1 MSNIEVIGM
10 IGVNR
15 ERDSSRGVTVSLF
28 GGGINPADEI
38 PAGVDADYIAEFS
51 QAHEDSGFDKVLIGY
66 SSATADSFAVAG
78 YAATR
83 ARRLGYLIAH
93 RAGFMAPTLA
103 ARHAATLDQL
113 CGGRIALHVIS
124 GGSDL
129 EQRRDGDWLD
139 HDSRYRR
146 TGEWMDI
153 VRRIWTE
160 YEPFDY
166 AGEFYNLAQAHSQV
180 RTKQR
185 PHVPLYFGGA
195 SDVAKEVGAR
205 YADVYALWGEPIA
218 AIREQIA
225 DIRTRAARYGRDMR
239 FSLSVRPI
247 LGDTEGEAWERA
259 RGILERVQGF
269 SGRLR
274 RPRPARE
281 TAVRWLAAAAGFR
294 GPGRGPRP
302 ASVDAHSGRH
312 RRSRQH
318 HRPRRHGGAGRRV
331 APGLLRRGLFDSADS
346 RLRPAAGHRG
356 IRTGADPHPPRR
368 GRRPFRGSLIP
379 RPQRAPLR
387 NGSQQVGAT
396 LVVALAPFDYC
407 SMPVSPT
414 NPERSS
420 THPERSSTHPGR
432 SSTHPEPLAHS
443 S

>member
-38 PAGVDADYIAEFS
+38 PAGVDGDYIAEFS
-51 QAHEDSGFDKVLIGY
+51 HAHEQSGFDKVLIGY
-66 SSATADSFAVAG
+66 SSATADGFAVAG
-78 YAATR
+78 YAASRTET
-83 ARRLGYLIAH
+83 LGYLIAH

-113 CGGRIALHVIS
+113 SGGRIALHVIS
-124 GGSDL
+124 GGSDE

-166 AGEFYNLAQAHSQV
+166 EGEFYHLEQAHSQV
-180 RTKQR
+180 RTRQR

-195 SDVAKEVGAR
+195 SEAAKEAGAR
-205 YADVYALWGEPIA
+205 FADVYALWGEPIA

-225 DIRTRAARYGRDMR
+225 DIRSRAARYDRDIR

-259 RGILERVQGF
+259 RGILERV
-269 SGRLR
+269 SGSVGGSVG
-274 RPRPARE
+274 PNQPARLQSVGSRRLLDFAAQGE
-281 TAVRWLAAAAGFR
+281 VHDQRLWMPIAAATG
-294 GPGRGPRP
+294 
-302 ASVDAHSGRH
+302 
-312 RRSRQH
+312 
-318 HRPRRHGGAGRRV
+318 
-331 APGLLRRGLFDSADS
+331 
-346 RLRPAAGHRG
+346 AAGSTTALVGTAEQVAESLLAYYDAGCSTVLIRG
-356 IRTGADPHPPRR
+356 FDPLQDTADY
-368 GRRPFRGSLIP
+368 GRELIP
-379 RPQRAPLR
+379 ILRAEAAAR
-387 NGSQQVGAT
+387 S
-396 LVVALAPFDYC
+396 VA
-407 SMPVSPT
+407 V
-414 NPERSS
+414 
-420 THPERSSTHPGR
+420 
-432 SSTHPEPLAHS
+432 
-443 S
+443 

>member
-38 PAGVDADYIAEFS
+38 PAGVDPEYIAEFS

-66 SSATADSFAVAG
+66 SSATADGFAVAG

-83 ARRLGYLIAH
+83 TKRLGYLIAH

-113 CGGRIALHVIS
+113 SGGRIALHVIS
-124 GGSDL
+124 GGSDE

-160 YEPFDY
+160 YAPFDY
-166 AGEFYNLAQAHSQV
+166 EGEFYHLEQAHSQV

-195 SDVAKEVGAR
+195 SEAAMEVGAR
-205 YADVYALWGEPIA
+205 HADVYALWGEPIA
-218 AIREQIA
+218 AIRKQIA
-225 DIRTRAARYGRDMR
+225 DIRARAARYGREIQ

-259 RGILERVQGF
+259 RGILERVRG
-269 SGRLR
+269 SVGDSVG
-274 RPRPARE
+274 PGRPARLQSVGSRRLLDFAAQGE
-281 TAVRWLAAAAGFR
+281 IHDKRLWMPIAAATG
-294 GPGRGPRP
+294 
-302 ASVDAHSGRH
+302 
-312 RRSRQH
+312 
-318 HRPRRHGGAGRRV
+318 
-331 APGLLRRGLFDSADS
+331 
-346 RLRPAAGHRG
+346 AAGSTTALVGTPEQVAESLLAYYDAGCSTVLIRG
-356 IRTGADPHPPRR
+356 FDPMQDTVDY
-368 GRRPFRGSLIP
+368 GRELIP
-379 RPQRAPLR
+379 MLR
-387 NGSQQVGAT
+387 DGA
-396 LVVALAPFDYC
+396 AA
-407 SMPVSPT
+407 
-414 NPERSS
+414 RSS
-420 THPERSSTHPGR
+420 
-432 SSTHPEPLAHS
+432 
-443 S
+443 

>member
-1 MSNIEVIGM
+1 MEERNSGIEVIGM

-15 ERDSSRGVTVSLF
+15 EKDSSRGVTVSLF

-38 PAGVDADYIAEFS
+38 PAGVDPEYIAEFS

-83 ARRLGYLIAH
+83 TATLGYLIAH

-113 CGGRIALHVIS
+113 SGGRIALHVIT

-129 EQRRDGDWLD
+129 EQHRDGDWLD

-153 VRRIWTE
+153 LRRMWTE

-166 AGEFYNLAQAHSQV
+166 QGEFYHLEQAHSQV

-195 SDVAKEVGAR
+195 SDAAIEVGAR
-205 YADVYALWGEPIA
+205 HADVYALWGEPVA
-218 AIREQIA
+218 SIRQQIA
-225 DIRTRAARYGRDMR
+225 EIRSRAARYDRDIR

-259 RGILERVQGF
+259 RGILERV
-269 SGRLR
+269 SGSLDDSVG
-274 RPRPARE
+274 PNRPARLQSVGSRRLLDFAAQGE
-281 TAVRWLAAAAGFR
+281 IHDQRLWMPIAAATG
-294 GPGRGPRP
+294 
-302 ASVDAHSGRH
+302 
-312 RRSRQH
+312 
-318 HRPRRHGGAGRRV
+318 
-331 APGLLRRGLFDSADS
+331 
-346 RLRPAAGHRG
+346 AAGSTTALVGTAEQVAESLLAYYDAGCTTVLIRG
-356 IRTGADPHPPRR
+356 FDPLQDTVDF
-368 GRRPFRGSLIP
+368 GEELIP
-379 RPQRAPLR
+379 ILRAEAANR
-387 NGSQQVGAT
+387 S
-396 LVVALAPFDYC
+396 VA
-407 SMPVSPT
+407 V
-414 NPERSS
+414 
-420 THPERSSTHPGR
+420 
-432 SSTHPEPLAHS
+432 
-443 S
+443 

>member
-38 PAGVDADYIAEFS
+38 PAGVDGDYIAEFS

-66 SSATADSFAVAG
+66 SSATADGFAVAG
-78 YAATR
+78 YAASRTET
-83 ARRLGYLIAH
+83 LGYLIAH

-124 GGSDL
+124 GGSDE

-153 VRRIWTE
+153 VRRTWTE

-166 AGEFYNLAQAHSQV
+166 QGEFYHVERAHSQV

-225 DIRTRAARYGRDMR
+225 DIRSRAARYGRDIR

-259 RGILERVQGF
+259 RGILERV
-269 SGRLR
+269 SGSVGESVG
-274 RPRPARE
+274 PNQPARLQSVGSQRLLDFAAQGE
-281 TAVRWLAAAAGFR
+281 VHDQRLWMPIAAATG
-294 GPGRGPRP
+294 
-302 ASVDAHSGRH
+302 
-312 RRSRQH
+312 
-318 HRPRRHGGAGRRV
+318 
-331 APGLLRRGLFDSADS
+331 
-346 RLRPAAGHRG
+346 AAGSTTALVGTAEQVAESLLAYYDAGCSTVLIRG
-356 IRTGADPHPPRR
+356 FDPLQDTVDY
-368 GRRPFRGSLIP
+368 GRELIP
-379 RPQRAPLR
+379 ILR
-387 NGSQQVGAT
+387 SEAAARS
-396 LVVALAPFDYC
+396 VA
-407 SMPVSPT
+407 V
-414 NPERSS
+414 
-420 THPERSSTHPGR
+420 
-432 SSTHPEPLAHS
+432 
-443 S
+443 

>member
-38 PAGVDADYIAEFS
+38 PAGVDPEYIAEFS

-66 SSATADSFAVAG
+66 SSATADGFAVAG
-78 YAATR
+78 YAASRTKT
-83 ARRLGYLIAH
+83 LGYLIAH

-113 CGGRIALHVIS
+113 SGGRIALHVIS
-124 GGSDL
+124 GGSDE

-153 VRRIWTE
+153 IRRMWTE

-166 AGEFYNLAQAHSQV
+166 EGEFYHLEQAHSQV

-195 SDVAKEVGAR
+195 SEAAMEVGAR
-205 YADVYALWGEPIA
+205 HADVYALWGEPIA

-225 DIRTRAARYGRDMR
+225 DIRARAAMYGREIR

-259 RGILERVQGF
+259 RGILERVRG
-269 SGRLR
+269 SVGESVG
-274 RPRPARE
+274 PGRPARLQSVGSRRLLDFAAQGE
-281 TAVRWLAAAAGFR
+281 IHDKRLWMPIAAATGAAGSTTALVGTAEQVAESLLAYYDAGCSTVLIR
-294 GPGRGPRP
+294 GFDPMQDT
-302 ASVDAHSGRH
+302 VDYGKDLI
-312 RRSRQH
+312 
-318 HRPRRHGGAGRRV
+318 PI
-331 APGLLRRGLFDSADS
+331 LRAEAAS
-346 RLRPAAGHRG
+346 RL
-356 IRTGADPHPPRR
+356 
-368 GRRPFRGSLIP
+368 S
-379 RPQRAPLR
+379 
-387 NGSQQVGAT
+387 
-396 LVVALAPFDYC
+396 
-407 SMPVSPT
+407 
-414 NPERSS
+414 
-420 THPERSSTHPGR
+420 
-432 SSTHPEPLAHS
+432 
-443 S
+443 

>member
-38 PAGVDADYIAEFS
+38 PAGVDGDYIAEFS

-66 SSATADSFAVAG
+66 SSATADSFAVAN

-83 ARRLGYLIAH
+83 TSQLGYLIAH

-124 GGSDL
+124 GGSDV

-153 VRRIWTE
+153 VRRLWTE

-166 AGEFYNLAQAHSQV
+166 EGEFYNLVQAHSQV

-195 SDVAKEVGAR
+195 SDAAKEVGAR

-225 DIRTRAARYGRDMR
+225 DIRTRAARYGRDIR

-259 RGILERVQGF
+259 RGILERVQG
-269 SGRLR
+269 SVGESVG
-274 RPRPARE
+274 PNQPARLQSVGSQRLLDFAAQGE
-281 TAVRWLAAAAGFR
+281 VHDQRLWMPIAAATG
-294 GPGRGPRP
+294 
-302 ASVDAHSGRH
+302 
-312 RRSRQH
+312 
-318 HRPRRHGGAGRRV
+318 
-331 APGLLRRGLFDSADS
+331 
-346 RLRPAAGHRG
+346 AAGSTTALVGTAEQVAESLLTYYDAGCTTVLIRG
-356 IRTGADPHPPRR
+356 FDPMQDTFDY
-368 GRRPFRGSLIP
+368 GRELIP
-379 RPQRAPLR
+379 ILRAEAAAR
-387 NGSQQVGAT
+387 S
-396 LVVALAPFDYC
+396 VA
-407 SMPVSPT
+407 V
-414 NPERSS
+414 
-420 THPERSSTHPGR
+420 
-432 SSTHPEPLAHS
+432 
-443 S
+443 

>member
-78 YAATR
+78 YAATCTT
-83 ARRLGYLIAH
+83 RLGYLIAH

-124 GGSDL
+124 GGSDV

-166 AGEFYNLAQAHSQV
+166 QGEFYNLAQAHSQV

-195 SDVAKEVGAR
+195 SDAAKEVGAK

-225 DIRTRAARYGRDMR
+225 DIRGRAARYGRDMR

-259 RGILERVQGF
+259 RGILERVQG
-269 SGRLR
+269 SVGGSVG
-274 RPRPARE
+274 PRQPARLQSVGSQRLLDFAAQGE
-281 TAVRWLAAAAGFR
+281 VHDQRLWMPIAAATG
-294 GPGRGPRP
+294 
-302 ASVDAHSGRH
+302 
-312 RRSRQH
+312 
-318 HRPRRHGGAGRRV
+318 
-331 APGLLRRGLFDSADS
+331 
-346 RLRPAAGHRG
+346 AAGSTTALVGTAEQVAESLLAYYDAGCGTVLIRG
-356 IRTGADPHPPRR
+356 FDPLQDTMDY
-368 GRRPFRGSLIP
+368 GRQLIP
-379 RPQRAPLR
+379 ILRAEAAAR
-387 NGSQQVGAT
+387 
-396 LVVALAPFDYC
+396 
-407 SMPVSPT
+407 SMAV
-414 NPERSS
+414 
-420 THPERSSTHPGR
+420 
-432 SSTHPEPLAHS
+432 
-443 S
+443 

>member
-51 QAHEDSGFDKVLIGY
+51 QAHEESDFDKVLIGY

-83 ARRLGYLIAH
+83 TARLGYLIAH

-124 GGSDL
+124 GGSDV

-153 VRRIWTE
+153 VRRLWTE

-166 AGEFYNLAQAHSQV
+166 EGEFYNLAQAHSQV

-195 SDVAKEVGAR
+195 SDAAKEVGAKH
-205 YADVYALWGEPIA
+205 ADIYALWGEPIA

-225 DIRTRAARYGRDMR
+225 DIRTRAARYGRDIR

-259 RGILERVQGF
+259 RGILERVQG
-269 SGRLR
+269 SVGDSVG
-274 RPRPARE
+274 PGQPARLQSVGSQRLLDFAAQGE
-281 TAVRWLAAAAGFR
+281 VHDQRLWMPIAAATG
-294 GPGRGPRP
+294 
-302 ASVDAHSGRH
+302 
-312 RRSRQH
+312 
-318 HRPRRHGGAGRRV
+318 
-331 APGLLRRGLFDSADS
+331 
-346 RLRPAAGHRG
+346 AAGSTTALVGTAEQVAESLLAYYDAGCGTVLIRG
-356 IRTGADPHPPRR
+356 FDPLQDTVEY
-368 GRRPFRGSLIP
+368 GQELIP
-379 RPQRAPLR
+379 ILRAEAAAR
-387 NGSQQVGAT
+387 S
-396 LVVALAPFDYC
+396 VA
-407 SMPVSPT
+407 V
-414 NPERSS
+414 
-420 THPERSSTHPGR
+420 
-432 SSTHPEPLAHS
+432 
-443 S
+443 

>member
-1 MSNIEVIGM
+1 MSEIEVIGM

-38 PAGVDADYIAEFS
+38 PSGIDPDYIAEFS
-51 QAHEDSGFDKVLIGY
+51 MAHEESGFDKVLIGY

-78 YAATR
+78 YAANHTE
-83 ARRLGYLIAH
+83 RLGYLIAH

-113 CGGRIALHVIS
+113 SGGRIALHVIS
-124 GGSDL
+124 GGSDE

-160 YEPFDY
+160 YAPFDY
-166 AGEFYNLAQAHSQV
+166 EGEFYHLEQAHSQV

-195 SDVAKEVGAR
+195 SEAAMEVGAR
-205 YADVYALWGEPIA
+205 HADVYALWGEPIA

-225 DIRTRAARYGRDMR
+225 DIRSRAARYGREIS

-259 RGILERVQGF
+259 RGILERVRG
-269 SGRLR
+269 SVGDSVGLD
-274 RPRPARE
+274 RPARLQSVGSRRLLDFAAQGE
-281 TAVRWLAAAAGFR
+281 VHDQRLWMPIAAATG
-294 GPGRGPRP
+294 
-302 ASVDAHSGRH
+302 
-312 RRSRQH
+312 
-318 HRPRRHGGAGRRV
+318 
-331 APGLLRRGLFDSADS
+331 
-346 RLRPAAGHRG
+346 AAGSTTALVGTAEQVAESLLAYYDAGCSTVLIRG
-356 IRTGADPHPPRR
+356 FDPLQDTMEY
-368 GRRPFRGSLIP
+368 GRDLIP
-379 RPQRAPLR
+379 ILR
-387 NGSQQVGAT
+387 SEA
-396 LVVALAPFDYC
+396 AAR
-407 SMPVSPT
+407 PVSV
-414 NPERSS
+414 
-420 THPERSSTHPGR
+420 
-432 SSTHPEPLAHS
+432 
-443 S
+443 

>member
-1 MSNIEVIGM
+1 M

-51 QAHEDSGFDKVLIGY
+51 QAHEQSGFDKVLIGY
-66 SSATADSFAVAG
+66 SSATADSFAVAS

-83 ARRLGYLIAH
+83 TETLGFLIAH

-113 CGGRIALHVIS
+113 SGGRIALHVIT
-124 GGSDL
+124 GGSDV
-129 EQRRDGDWLD
+129 EQHRDGDWLD

-166 AGEFYNLAQAHSQV
+166 EGEFYHLEQAHSQV

-195 SDVAKEVGAR
+195 SEAAKEIGAR

-218 AIREQIA
+218 AIREQVA
-225 DIRTRAARYGRDMR
+225 DIRTRAARYGRDIQ

-247 LGDTEGEAWERA
+247 LGDTEGDAWERA
-259 RGILERVQGF
+259 RGILERV
-269 SGRLR
+269 SGSVGETVG
-274 RPRPARE
+274 PNQPARLQSVGSRRLLDFAAQGE
-281 TAVRWLAAAAGFR
+281 VHDQRLWMSIAAATG
-294 GPGRGPRP
+294 
-302 ASVDAHSGRH
+302 
-312 RRSRQH
+312 
-318 HRPRRHGGAGRRV
+318 
-331 APGLLRRGLFDSADS
+331 
-346 RLRPAAGHRG
+346 AAGSTTALVGTAEQVAESLLAYYDAGCGTVLIRG
-356 IRTGADPHPPRR
+356 FDPLQDTFEY
-368 GRRPFRGSLIP
+368 GRKLIP
-379 RPQRAPLR
+379 VLR
-387 NGSQQVGAT
+387 SEAAARS
-396 LVVALAPFDYC
+396 VV
-407 SMPVSPT
+407 V
-414 NPERSS
+414 
-420 THPERSSTHPGR
+420 
-432 SSTHPEPLAHS
+432 
-443 S
+443 